1 VLEAF
6 PAARVTLQDYS
17 KPMLDRAR
25 QRLADHSDRFRYV
38 LCDLTD
44 TSWPQQTGGP
54 FDLAVSAIAIHNLR
68 DPKKIF
74 ACYRAIHGLLKPGGC
89 FLNCDRFV
97 EGVVPHLTEL
107 RGGGFDRV
115 ECPWQDPPRAIII
128 ARRTAG

>member
-1 VLEAF
+1 M
-6 PAARVTLQDYS
+6 AATG
-17 KPMLDRAR
+17 R
-25 QRLADHSDRFRYV
+25 Q
-38 LCDLTD
+38 
-44 TSWPQQTGGP
+44 P
-54 FDLAVSAIAIHNLR
+54 FDLVVSAIAIHNLR